1 LLVSGRDFK
10 SFIHSL
16 SKIAFI
22 SFNYDR
28 CIHQFFHFASKSYFL
43 ASSDQLKELHENI
56 NVIYPYGSIGEF
68 PSPGN
73 DQSFFGSVSYGSQL
87 VERSQRIKTFTEG
100 AASDEHSN
108 IRTCLEEANT
118 FVFLG
123 FGFLKLN
130 MELLFGQIESR
141 VTRVF
146 GTCMGL
152 SDDSKQEVERRHPI
166 VRRSRPNYLIV
177 SATNF
182 FTSLIEPFR
191 KSLLSN
197 LSAKGQ
203 KHLLLSL

>member
-152 SDDSKQEVERRHPI
+152 SDDSKQEVERELHRLF
-166 VRRSRPNYLIV
+166 RP
-177 SATNF
+177 AF
-182 FTSLIEPFR
+182 GEPAPDRAPF
-191 KSLLSN
+191 
-197 LSAKGQ
+197 SAKLFDCKCYQ
-203 KHLLLSL
+203 LFHELDRTLSKILA